1 MRKDSAFSAFA
12 AKAPAAYPASPA
24 AAPLYPMLTKVLIQ
38 RIGRTLVSTI
48 ISIRRLPRFADFWHP
63 AASGP
68 PLRLPASLYLPAFR
82 PLPAPD
88 ELKARDRPKGSS
100 CCRYVFVGHR
110 SVCPV
115 IIILLSSESNTGASS
130 TSKVLKNGI
139 ICALPR
145 SNILR
150 FWSSLISTRNPGN
163 NLHLQIRFHMRITG
177 NGVDT
182 GCQLA
187 KLGGDFFFS
196 SAVFSLTSRA
206 FFSVSSG
213 TATVAGFGG

>member
-1 MRKDSAFSAFA
+1 MHRILAEKSVNITELRKNPAKYFIDQPVAVLSNNRPAGYLLSASA
-12 AKAPAAYPASPA
+12 
-24 AAPLYPMLTKVLIQ
+24 
-38 RIGRTLVSTI
+38 
-48 ISIRRLPRFADFWHP
+48 
-63 AASGP
+63 
-68 PLRLPASLYLPAFR
+68 
-82 PLPAPD
+82 
-88 ELKARDRPKGSS
+88 
-100 CCRYVFVGHR
+100 

-150 FWSSLISTRNPGN
+150 FWSSLISTRNPWGT
-163 NLHLQIRFHMRITG
+163 ISISRFASICASRAMVLIL
-177 NGVDT
+177 V
-182 GCQLA
+182 A
-187 KLGGDFFFS
+187 SSPSSVADFFFS

-213 TATVAGFGG
+213 TATVAGFDG